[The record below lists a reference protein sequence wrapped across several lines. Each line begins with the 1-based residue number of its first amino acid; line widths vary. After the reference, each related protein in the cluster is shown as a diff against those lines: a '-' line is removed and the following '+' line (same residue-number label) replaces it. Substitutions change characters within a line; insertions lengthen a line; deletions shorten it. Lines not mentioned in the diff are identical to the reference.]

1 MSPKTVAAVVGV
13 AFFLAGLLI
22 MLLPLA
28 TDSPSGITVSC
39 GNSVG
44 MGYDEVAVEAES
56 GALVEICSRL
66 RLERLAWAAPVTVLG
81 GLLVVGAVIVRKRRE
96 APDQT
101 AGGFGTTV

>member
-22 MLLPLA
+22 MLLPLS
-28 TDSPSGITVSC
+28 TDSPSGIAVSC

-44 MGYDEVAVEAES
+44 MAFDEVAVEAEG

-66 RLERLAWAAPVTVLG
+66 RVERLAWAAPVTVLG
-81 GLLVVGAVIVRKRRE
+81 ALFVAGAAVVRRRSS
-96 APDQT
+96 A
-101 AGGFGTTV
+101 